1 MLADRFTAFL
11 DACVL
16 GSGLR
21 RNILLSLAEAG
32 LFRPRW
38 SSRVLDETEKAI
50 AVITGGSADTGRQ
63 RRAME
68 AAFPEALVSG
78 FEHLEEGLQLP
89 DMNDRH
95 VVAAAIATAAAVIVT
110 DNLKDFPEEALR
122 PYGLEACSADAFI
135 ADTIELD
142 ASVALYAL
150 KRMRERFRRPELTA
164 EEILR
169 RAEAQ
174 GLLQSATLLERFRD
188 ML

>member
-110 DNLKDFPEEALR
+110 DNLKDFPERRSGATGWKHAVPTRSSRTRSSLTHR
-122 PYGLEACSADAFI
+122 SRCS
-135 ADTIELD
+135 
-142 ASVALYAL
+142 
-150 KRMRERFRRPELTA
+150 R
-164 EEILR
+164 
-169 RAEAQ
+169 
-174 GLLQSATLLERFRD
+174 
-188 ML
+188 